1 MAKLL
6 IVDDDPGT
14 LAWMSSALEAAG
26 HEVRTFDSAWPAL
39 VVTRAWSPD
48 LILTD
53 ILMPDMDG
61 FAFSRLVRAH
71 ERVPIVFVSVLQ
83 RQAEAVLRGVAGYVQ
98 KPVTAAELRAA
109 VDHLLGASGAAPIL
123 VVDDAADIR
132 ACYRLI
138 LEPRFEVREAENGL
152 QALEVLS
159 REPIALAI
167 VDVHMPVMNGVELLR
182 AMRADPRFATI
193 PVVVQTSDQA
203 AIRAPVWTHLHV
215 AQTLLKDEF
224 MSWLIGVIEDH
235 LAGDG

>member
-6 IVDDDPGT
+6 IVDDDVGT

-26 HEVRTFDSAWPAL
+26 HEVRTFDSARPAL
-39 VVTRAWSPD
+39 EATRIWSPD

-83 RQAEAVLRGVAGYVQ
+83 KQAEAVLRGVAGYVQ
-98 KPVTAAELRAA
+98 KPATAAELRAA
-109 VDHLLGASGAAPIL
+109 VDRLLGASGGATIL

-132 ACYRLI
+132 TCYRLI

-167 VDVHMPVMNGVELLR
+167 VDVHMPVMNGVELVR
-182 AMRADPRFATI
+182 AMRADPRFASI
-193 PVVVQTSDQA
+193 PVVVQTSDHA

-224 MSWLIGVIEDH
+224 MSWLIDVVEEH
-235 LAGDG
+235 LACDV